1 MPLNK
6 VVLRMMLWSLG
17 LAAASGVLAAL
28 FGGGETVW
36 RVVGTGFVTAFACA
50 ALLPFSVQIDREETR
65 VAGLVGMAVVLIEYN
80 LALVL
85 IWKVAQILFGRDWQ
99 QPLGKTMLFFGMA
112 SALLALSYMLAG
124 EPHSRLA
131 GSVGAGATILTFT
144 AYMIAIWVPEPFLDA
159 EKWWES
165 GSALFLLGM
174 LVLASLVGAGGPPRR
189 TWRWVAVPA
198 ASMAFVLW
206 MAGVW
211 LGTRSAWGTVLFSA
225 LMAVTVVI
233 GHASLSLL
241 VKLSNGQRW
250 VRAGTIVAI
259 VLTAAAIVLVIAG
272 QEYGDHAW
280 GEGLLG
286 RFVTAAGIAA
296 SCGSVTLIVLARM
309 NRGVGGESSAVQ
321 LKRMTIVCPRCGK
334 EQSIE
339 IGESACAACKLSI
352 SVRVEESRP
361 GGAIPGL
368 V

>member
-17 LAAASGVLAAL
+17 LAAATGVLAAL

-50 ALLPFSVQIDREETR
+50 ALLPFSARIDREETR
-65 VAGLVGMAVVLIEYN
+65 ATGLVGMAVVLVEYN
-80 LALVL
+80 MALAL
-85 IWKVAQILFGRDWQ
+85 IWEVTQILFGRDWQ
-99 QPLGKTMLFFGMA
+99 QQLGKTMIFFGVA
-112 SALLALSYMLAG
+112 SALLALSYRLAI

-131 GSVGAGATILTFT
+131 ASVGAGATIFTFT
-144 AYMIAIWVPEPFLDA
+144 AYMIAIWAPENYLDA

-165 GSALFLLGM
+165 GSSLFLIGM
-174 LVLASLVGAGGPPRR
+174 LVLASLVGAGGSPRR
-189 TWRWVAVPA
+189 IWRWVAVPA
-198 ASMAFVLW
+198 ASVAFALW

-211 LGTRSAWGTVLFSA
+211 LGTKSALGTVLFSA
-225 LMAVTVVI
+225 LMGVTVVV

-241 VKLSNGQRW
+241 VKLSTGQRW

-296 SCGSVTLIVLARM
+296 SCGSVTLLVLAQI
-309 NRGVGGESSAVQ
+309 NRGVGSESPSVQ

-334 EQSIE
+334 KQSIDL
-339 IGESACAACKLSI
+339 GKSACAACKLSI
-352 SVRVEESRP
+352 SVSVEESLP
-361 GGAIPGL
+361 GGAIQSLG
-368 V
+368 